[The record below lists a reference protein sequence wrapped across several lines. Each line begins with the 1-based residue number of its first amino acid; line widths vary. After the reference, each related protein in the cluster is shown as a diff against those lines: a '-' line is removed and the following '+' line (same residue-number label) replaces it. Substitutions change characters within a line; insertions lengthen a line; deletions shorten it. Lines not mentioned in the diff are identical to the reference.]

1 MHKFD
6 FFYVISQSETRN
18 NKKKVIFIMDLTGR
32 IIAVLQPR
40 SVYLLALGTHG

>member
-18 NKKKVIFIMDLTGR
+18 NKKKVIFIMDLTGSMGIWLNEAKKNIKK
-32 IIAVLQPR
+32 III
-40 SVYLLALGTHG
+40 